1 MSMMKKIKSL
11 FIVEE
16 ELKDSRIKN
25 KEEGKRTSRVNDM
38 PDIVINTDNASV
50 SKASL
55 DQFLKVLASAMES
68 NNREGYDYLEF
79 KQALRSL
86 DKLESDDEKRFIT
99 SYTLAKTM
107 GAEKGKLLESGS
119 FYLDILKKEE
129 DKFND
134 SLQKQ
139 IESKLQNREQSLALL
154 KERKIKK
161 DEQIKKLKEEI
172 IAIDNKIVGVKK
184 EIESSTNKVASVQ
197 KSFHAAYELIV
208 NQIKDDLGK
217 IEKFIK

>member
-1 MSMMKKIKSL
+1 MSMLKKIKSL

-16 ELKDSRIKN
+16 ELKDSKIKSDDQ
-25 KEEGKRTSRVNDM
+25 GKSRSGDNDN
-38 PDIVINTDNASV
+38 PEVVIDTDNASV
-50 SKASL
+50 TKASL

-68 NNREGYDYLEF
+68 NNQEGYDYLEF

-86 DKLESDDEKRFIT
+86 DKIESDETKRFIT

-107 GAEKGKLLESGS
+107 GAEKIKLLESGN

-139 IESKLQNREQSLALL
+139 IESKLQNRKQSLLNL
-154 KERKIKK
+154 KEKKIKK
-161 DEQIKKLKEEI
+161 EEQIKKLKEEI
-172 IAIDNKIVGVKK
+172 LGIDKKIVGVMK

-197 KSFHAAYELIV
+197 KSFHTAYELIV

-217 IEKFIK
+217 IEKYIK